1 MVDQPEK
8 KAAAKPRP
16 EDVSSPNAIIKAM
29 YETIS
34 GPAGPRNWYR
44 ERSLYLEGAR
54 LIPIGKRAHK
64 DGGLEIMSID
74 EWIEDAKS
82 FLEENGFYET
92 EIMRKMHSYGNIVQA
107 FSTYES
113 RNNPDGNPI
122 VRGVNSIQL
131 LKKGGRWWIVTVM
144 WDNESRDNPIPEEF
158 LPYLW

>member
-1 MVDQPEK
+1 MNESTEK

-54 LIPIGKRAHK
+54 LIPIGKRIHK

-74 EWIEDAKS
+74 EWIADAKE
-82 FLEENGFYET
+82 FLEANDFYET
-92 EIMRKMHSYGNIVQA
+92 EIMRKTHEYGDIVQA
-107 FSTYES
+107 FSTYEA
-113 RNNPDGNPI
+113 RDNREGAPI
-122 VRGVNSIQL
+122 ARGINSIQL
-131 LKKGGRWWIVTVM
+131 LKKDGRWWIVNVM
-144 WDNESRDNPIPEEF
+144 WANESRDNPIPEEF

>member
-1 MVDQPEK
+1 MNDNTEK

-16 EDVSSPNAIIKAM
+16 EDVSSPDAIIKAM

-54 LIPIGKRAHK
+54 LIPIGKRVHK
-64 DGGLEIMSID
+64 DEGLQVLSLE
-74 EWIEDAKS
+74 EWIEDAKEY
-82 FLEENGFYET
+82 LESNDFYET
-92 EIMRKMHSYGNIVQA
+92 EIMRKTHEYGNIIQA

-113 RNNPDGNPI
+113 RSDPKQPPFA
-122 VRGVNSIQL
+122 RGINSIQL
-131 LKKGGRWWIVTVM
+131 LKKDGRWWIVTVM
-144 WDNESRDNPIPEEF
+144 WDNESKDNEIPEEF